1 MIQAYKN
8 LITHGVFSVPKR
20 IALNHPAR
28 LPDAWSW
35 PPGDTHFAEHGVWY
49 EYQRR
54 SRDAFMRAVQIE
66 ADYKDAPPYMGPS
79 PRHTLLDIGAHAG
92 TWSLDLAGRF
102 TRVIAWEPE
111 HWLTLSRNAQWLKIH
126 NVEVRPHAVSDRS
139 APVDFWSRADNTG
152 DSGIGLG
159 CEAETRIKRTITT
172 RVIDQELEHYTGWVD
187 AVKIDVQGHEYWVLA
202 GMKNVVEKYQ
212 PVICAELNDGC
223 PAAETLLKSWGYAVE
238 ERVGK
243 DWIWMPK

>member
-1 MIQAYKN
+1 MTTAYKN
-8 LITHGVFSVPKR
+8 LITTGVLIVPKR
-20 IALNHPAR
+20 IQLDHPGR
-28 LPDAWSW
+28 PRDEWTW
-35 PPGDTHFAEHGVWY
+35 PPGDTHFAEHGEWY

-54 SRDAFMRAVQIE
+54 GRDAFMRAVQKE
-66 ADYKDAPPYMGPS
+66 ADFKDEPPYMGPS
-79 PRHTLLDIGAHAG
+79 PLHTLLDIGAHAG

-102 TRVIAWEPE
+102 TKVIAWEPE
-111 HWLTLSRNAQWLKIH
+111 HWATLSRNAAWLNTN

-139 APVDFWSRADNTG
+139 AEVAFWSRADNTG
-152 DSGIGLG
+152 DSGIDLG
-159 CEAETRIKRTITT
+159 QATEARVKRMIMT
-172 RVIDQELEHYTGWVD
+172 RVIDQELEGYTGYVD

-202 GMKNVVEKYQ
+202 GMTKTIEKHQ
-212 PVICAELNDGC
+212 PVICVELNDGN